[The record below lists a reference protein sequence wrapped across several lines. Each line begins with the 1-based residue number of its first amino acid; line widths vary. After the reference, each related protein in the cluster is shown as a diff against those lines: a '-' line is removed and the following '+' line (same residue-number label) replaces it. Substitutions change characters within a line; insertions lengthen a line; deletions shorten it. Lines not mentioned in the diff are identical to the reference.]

1 MPADASKT
9 GTARHLIGLQ
19 EMPRAGLV
27 ELLGKARHMSM
38 RLETDADGCNSLLEG
53 RVVANLFF
61 EDSTRTRLSFTVA
74 AKRLGADV
82 IDLLGSTS
90 SVNKGETLIDTARNI
105 EAMGVSALIVRAKQ
119 SGAAALI
126 ASRVNIPVLNAGDG
140 KHEHPTQGLLD
151 TYTLAESLGRLDSFD
166 LSGVRIAIVGDI
178 SASRVA
184 RSAIAAMTTL
194 GADVVCVGPV
204 GLAPRSLE
212 ALGCSESS
220 RDKRGS
226 CVVTHDLDAVLST
239 LDAIMML
246 RIQFER
252 YDGAKAPVATG
263 GGVGVSPAPL
273 SNPLIPSIREY
284 REFYALTQA
293 RADNLKPKA
302 IVMHPGPINRG
313 IELDAEVADGPR
325 SVILRQV
332 TNGVIVRAA
341 VLRDLVGGHA

>member
-1 MPADASKT
+1 M
-9 GTARHLIGLQ
+9 
-19 EMPRAGLV
+19 AG
-27 ELLGKARHMSM
+27 
-38 RLETDADGCNSLLEG
+38 RLETDPAGCNELLDG

-90 SVNKGETLIDTARNI
+90 SVNKGETLIDTACNI
-105 EAMGVSALIVRAKQ
+105 EAMGVSALVVRAKQ

-126 ASRVNIPVLNAGDG
+126 ASRVGIPVLNAGDG

-151 TYTLAESLGRLDSFD
+151 TYTLAESLGRLETFD
-166 LSGVRIAIVGDI
+166 LSGIRIAIVGDI

-212 ALGCSESS
+212 ALGSGGSGGAG
-220 RDKRGS
+220 KTGGS
-226 CVVTHDLDAVLST
+226 CAVTHDLDAVLPT

-252 YDGAKAPVATG
+252 YDGAKNPGPASASAPAT
-263 GGVGVSPAPL
+263 
-273 SNPLIPSIREY
+273 NPLIPSIREY

-293 RADNLKPKA
+293 RADKLKAKA

-313 IELDAEVADGPR
+313 IELDAEVADGPK

-341 VLRDLVGGHA
+341 VLNDLVGT

>member
-1 MPADASKT
+1 M
-9 GTARHLIGLQ
+9 AR
-19 EMPRAGLV
+19 
-27 ELLGKARHMSM
+27 
-38 RLETDADGCNSLLEG
+38 RLETDPADCNRLLQG

-82 IDLLGSTS
+82 IDLLGSNS
-90 SVNKGETLIDTARNI
+90 SVSKGETLIDTACNI
-105 EAMGVSALIVRAKQ
+105 EAMGVSALVVRAKQ

-151 TYTLAESLGRLDSFD
+151 TYTLAESLGRLDTFD
-166 LSGVRIAIVGDI
+166 LSGIRIAIVGDI

-212 ALGCSESS
+212 ALGSGGVAGAPAGDPSEK
-220 RDKRGS
+220 RNRGS
-226 CVVTHDLDAVLST
+226 CTVTHDLDAVLPT

-252 YDGAKAPVATG
+252 YDGAKNPGPASTSAPAT
-263 GGVGVSPAPL
+263 
-273 SNPLIPSIREY
+273 NPLIPSIREY

-293 RADNLKPKA
+293 REEKLKPKT

-341 VLRDLVGGHA
+341 VLNDLIGSQLS

>member
-1 MPADASKT
+1 MPVAT
-9 GTARHLIGLQ
+9 TPARHLLGLQ
-19 EMPRAGLV
+19 ALSSQELVRLLTQSREM
-27 ELLGKARHMSM
+27 AR
-38 RLETDADGCNSLLEG
+38 RFETDPAGCNRLLEG

-82 IDLLGSTS
+82 IDLLGSNS
-90 SVNKGETLIDTARNI
+90 SVNKGETLIDTACNI
-105 EAMGVSALIVRAKQ
+105 EAMGVSALVVRTKQ

-151 TYTLAESLGRLDSFD
+151 TYTLAESLGRLDTFD
-166 LSGVRIAIVGDI
+166 LSGIRIAIVGDI

-194 GADVVCVGPV
+194 GAEVVCVGPV

-212 ALGCSESS
+212 ALGSGVQKGTGKEN
-220 RDKRGS
+220 RGS
-226 CVVTHDLDAVLST
+226 CSVTHDLDAVLPN

-252 YDGAKAPVATG
+252 YDGAKNPGPASASAPAT
-263 GGVGVSPAPL
+263 
-273 SNPLIPSIREY
+273 NPLIPSIREY

-293 RADNLKPKA
+293 RADKLKPKA

-313 IELDAEVADGPR
+313 IELDAEVADGPK

-341 VLRDLVGGHA
+341 VLSDLLNR

>member
-1 MPADASKT
+1 M
-9 GTARHLIGLQ
+9 AR
-19 EMPRAGLV
+19 
-27 ELLGKARHMSM
+27 
-38 RLETDADGCNSLLEG
+38 RLETDPAGCNELLDG

-90 SVNKGETLIDTARNI
+90 SVNKGETLIDTACNI
-105 EAMGVSALIVRAKQ
+105 EAMGVSALVVRAKQ

-126 ASRVNIPVLNAGDG
+126 ASRVGIPVLNAGDG

-151 TYTLAESLGRLDSFD
+151 TYTLAESLGRLGTFD
-166 LSGVRIAIVGDI
+166 LSGIRIAIVGDI

-212 ALGCSESS
+212 ALGSGGAG
-220 RDKRGS
+220 RAGGS
-226 CVVTHDLDAVLST
+226 CAVTHDLDAVLPT

-252 YDGAKAPVATG
+252 YDGAKNPGPASASAPAT
-263 GGVGVSPAPL
+263 
-273 SNPLIPSIREY
+273 NPLIPSIREY

-293 RADNLKPKA
+293 RADKLKAKA

-313 IELDAEVADGPR
+313 IELDAEVADGPK

-332 TNGVIVRAA
+332 TNGVVVRAA
-341 VLRDLVGGHA
+341 VLNDLIGA